1 MKVDC
6 GEGAGTYV
14 LHALPTKPVACV
26 ELCSIKQIERD
37 MRRGCEAWLM
47 LLQPSSHVV
56 AMEADTCA
64 GAGEGSG

>member
-6 GEGAGTYV
+6 GEDVGTYV
-14 LHALPTKPVACV
+14 LHALPTKPVARV

-56 AMEADTCA
+56 AKEADTCA

>member
-6 GEGAGTYV
+6 GEDVGTYV
-14 LHALPTKPVACV
+14 LHALPTKPVARV